1 METETVTTTIDSN
14 TYRWLKM
21 PADPSGSTE
30 SEPAAEAI
38 RIFIEDQSR
47 RMEAI
52 QEGIRQADQGKFASE
67 EQVKSVFSKWGLK
80 DRLIERRS

>member
-30 SEPAAEAI
+30 SKPAAEAI

-47 RMEAI
+47 RMAI

-80 DRLIERRS
+80 DRMIERRS